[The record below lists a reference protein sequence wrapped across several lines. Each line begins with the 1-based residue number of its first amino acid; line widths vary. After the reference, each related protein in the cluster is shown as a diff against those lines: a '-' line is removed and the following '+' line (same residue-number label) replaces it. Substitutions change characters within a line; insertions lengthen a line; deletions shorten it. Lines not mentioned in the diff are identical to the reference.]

1 VLVDRHGVPRYWA
14 AVWAAFLPGN
24 LAPST
29 LSKYLGYVEDLYC
42 YADRLLGDSRL
53 DEALASIDVDLLS
66 DTLDGYFQL
75 LHNRND
81 MIEVSEA
88 RWRLAIRFITELLNR
103 LATNTT
109 SHTSIADLQ
118 SRLKRV
124 DLLFAGLEVGRRRRS
139 ESVRSLPAEVIEAL
153 YEVVDP
159 TSGSNPFRNAPM
171 RWRVFTG
178 YVLLLHQGLRRGE
191 LLSLPVDPVKS
202 DFDKRVQRERSW
214 LTVRYNPY
222 EDDLR
227 YSRPAIKTVD
237 SVRQIPISDSVVTII
252 DEYAANYRGRPA
264 HSFFLNSQKGRPLS
278 TEALT
283 KAFVKI
289 TSSLPKSALK
299 VLYERTLTDSVS
311 PHDLRHTCAVYRLKQ
326 FLEKVDM
333 REAVQLM
340 RAFFGWSRSSDMP
353 LRYAR
358 AAIEDRLATVW
369 RTEFDERVDVLR
381 HL

>member
-1 VLVDRHGVPRYWA
+1 MLVRIRNPIVPSSLRGPVLVDRHGVPRYWA

-171 RWRVFTG
+171 RWRVI
-178 YVLLLHQGLRRGE
+178 H
-191 LLSLPVDPVKS
+191 
-202 DFDKRVQRERSW
+202 RVCAP
-214 LTVRYNPY
+214 T
-222 EDDLR
+222 
-227 YSRPAIKTVD
+227 
-237 SVRQIPISDSVVTII
+237 
-252 DEYAANYRGRPA
+252 
-264 HSFFLNSQKGRPLS
+264 
-278 TEALT
+278 
-283 KAFVKI
+283 
-289 TSSLPKSALK
+289 TS
-299 VLYERTLTDSVS
+299 
-311 PHDLRHTCAVYRLKQ
+311 
-326 FLEKVDM
+326 
-333 REAVQLM
+333 
-340 RAFFGWSRSSDMP
+340 
-353 LRYAR
+353 
-358 AAIEDRLATVW
+358 RLATR
-369 RTEFDERVDVLR
+369 RTAQPARGPRQE
-381 HL
+381 